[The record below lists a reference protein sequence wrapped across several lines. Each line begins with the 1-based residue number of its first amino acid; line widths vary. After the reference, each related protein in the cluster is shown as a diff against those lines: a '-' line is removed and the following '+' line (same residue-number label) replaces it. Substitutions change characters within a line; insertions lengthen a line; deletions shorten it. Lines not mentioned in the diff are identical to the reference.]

1 MTDYDNTQTGLNYEL
16 LVEDALRSV
25 VRSSLRIAENIGLP
39 GATHFYISF
48 VTTYDGV
55 TLDESLLAEHP
66 EQMTIV
72 IQHQYE
78 DLRVSDD
85 HFSITLFF
93 GGKPSPMIIPFQ
105 AVTSFND
112 PSVGFGL
119 QFGMLED
126 SDDGADVVSPD
137 NARSVAV
144 AKTDDGDDTGEHGS
158 KDAKPDD
165 EKTAEVVS
173 LDTFRKRP
181 TN

>member
-1 MTDYDNTQTGLNYEL
+1 
-16 LVEDALRSV
+16 
-25 VRSSLRIAENIGLP
+25 
-39 GATHFYISF
+39 
-48 VTTYDGV
+48 
-55 TLDESLLAEHP
+55 
-66 EQMTIV
+66 
-72 IQHQYE
+72 
-78 DLRVSDD
+78 
-85 HFSITLFF
+85 
-93 GGKPSPMIIPFQ
+93 MIIPFQ

-126 SDDGADVVSPD
+126 GDDDEDGLSVDDVSS
-137 NARSVAV
+137 AAV
-144 AKTDDGDDTGEHGS
+144 VKTHDGDDTGEHAD